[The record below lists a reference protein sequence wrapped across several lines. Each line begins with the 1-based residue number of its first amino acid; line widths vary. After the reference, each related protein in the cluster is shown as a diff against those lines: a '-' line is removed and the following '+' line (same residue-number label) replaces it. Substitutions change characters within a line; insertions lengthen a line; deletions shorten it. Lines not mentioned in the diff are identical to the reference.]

1 MNCWRKE
8 ISVTHLA
15 TVLAT
20 VALSEL
26 ESISIDE
33 VGAGD
38 RRRED
43 REDDFPFKDPEY
55 SRIRLDGLSLDMIV
69 KREGS
74 SYGCSSHG
82 TTYCIKAFSVHQ
94 PTIVLLHC
102 GLHRSTTHDE

>member
-20 VALSEL
+20 IALSEL

-38 RRRED
+38 KRRED
-43 REDDFPFKDPEY
+43 REDDFPFKDPEF
-55 SRIRLDGLSLDMIV
+55 SRLRLDGLSLDMIV

-74 SYGCSSHG
+74 SYGCSSH
-82 TTYCIKAFSVHQ
+82 
-94 PTIVLLHC
+94 LLHKSVL
-102 GLHRSTTHDE
+102 GTPTYYSTPTLWVISFNDA